1 MRRGG
6 IFVVLVG
13 CAAACTSFGA
23 DGTSPSDASV
33 AVDAAVP
40 DAEPGVL
47 DAAPEPSD
55 AATDAKR
62 IDPPRD
68 SGRDAPPR
76 LDVAF
81 LTSLVPDPGGRDAAD
96 RVCAQEALDA
106 TLAGT
111 FIAYYG
117 VAPVLMGGIG
127 QPPEVRVLPT
137 GTWRWASTAEVAL
150 RGASPTMLEGTAR
163 GPDGSLVSV
172 SSAIE
177 VWVAWSAMGFKPTSY
192 ATLPNLFR
200 NGEGAGARRLLCFE
214 RL

>member
-1 MRRGG
+1 M
-6 IFVVLVG
+6 VLVG

-33 AVDAAVP
+33 AVDAGVP
-40 DAEPGVL
+40 DAARAVL

-55 AATDAKR
+55 VETDANR
-62 IDPPRD
+62 VDPPRD
-68 SGRDAPPR
+68 SGRDAPLR
-76 LDVAF
+76 LGGAF

-106 TLAGT
+106 TLAGP
-111 FIAYYG
+111 FIAYSG
-117 VAPVLMGGIG
+117 VAPVHRGGSG
-127 QPPEVRVLPT
+127 QPPEMRVLPT

-150 RGASPTMLEGTAR
+150 RGATPTLLEGTAR

-200 NGEGAGARRLLCFE
+200 NGEGAGARRLLCIE